1 MKAMDNNK
9 ESILS
14 QVLASGKDILSFLA
28 DKYNFPRG
36 VVKQHVFAYA
46 YSGSIISNPDS
57 LKFIEPETEY
67 QKLIND
73 YIDYTKECAKF
84 TMQQLVE
91 QRKKYL
97 HELKFFAVK
106 REDIDKLRAS
116 VRSVDET
123 LKELFGEENVISEIG
138 EI

>member
-1 MKAMDNNK
+1 MDNNK
-9 ESILS
+9 ESIL
-14 QVLASGKDILSFLA
+14 QAVTISGKDIVTFLA
-28 DKYNFPRG
+28 EKYGFPRAI
-36 VVKQHVFAYA
+36 VKQHVFVYA

-57 LKFIEPETEY
+57 LKFVEPETDY

-97 HELKFFAVK
+97 HELKYFAVK
-106 REDIDKLRAS
+106 REDIDKLRVH
-116 VRSVDET
+116 VRSIDET